1 MGYTKYTCHELS
13 KVIHKLQESYSKL
26 KPEDIV
32 EYTNHLIKT
41 LKSRNISP
49 RDIEI
54 IVSASVTKVPKHVE
68 IIEQS
73 DKSFI
78 DIHKY
83 IEKVYN
89 GGIQWIY

>member
-1 MGYTKYTCHELS
+1 MGYIKYNTYDLG
-13 KVIHKLQESYSKL
+13 KIINRLQKIYSKL
-26 KPEDIV
+26 NLENIV
-32 EYTNHLIKT
+32 EYTKNLIKT

-49 RDIEI
+49 LDIEI
-54 IVSASVTKVPKHVE
+54 IVAASVTKNPQHVE
-68 IIEQS
+68 IIVQS

-89 GGIQWIY
+89 GGIP